1 MDLSGFCRYCL
12 TEDDAKTPI
21 VEDPDGLAEK
31 INMCLPNKFSEEDP
45 FPKMICNGCHRKLL
59 ETYNFFMCIQETEN
73 HFRGILDQMNQP
85 PSDCDVEAPTV
96 RRPSKRKSGPCKRLP
111 VKSPKKTAHTDV
123 AEKNEDSSKNEDDPS
138 ESLTEK
144 QDKPL
149 HVCEICDRTFQNL
162 LAFNTHVLNHNNEPP
177 TISCESC
184 GYTTQHRSSM
194 YRHQK
199 RHLKQSKYTCSE
211 CNKNFITESSLNEHK
226 NKHTGDKPF
235 KCESCK
241 KSFSLSRYLAT
252 HMRLIH
258 GDTVSYVCTQCGR
271 KFDDRSSLALHR
283 RTHKRAMSCLC
294 DICGKELSSREHLKL
309 HKRLHTG
316 EKPNVCSFCGKGF
329 AKQCTLVL
337 HLRTHTGEKPYQCD
351 QCGKT
356 FSQRSSYV
364 IHYRKH
370 TGARPYVCACGSGFV
385 CRAMLTAHEKTCAFV
400 FPINMYQ
407 SMY

>member
-1 MDLSGFCRYCL
+1 
-12 TEDDAKTPI
+12 
-21 VEDPDGLAEK
+21 
-31 INMCLPNKFSEEDP
+31 
-45 FPKMICNGCHRKLL
+45 LL
-59 ETYNFFMCIQETEN
+59 EGNINIFDFFK
-73 HFRGILDQMNQP
+73 NQYQLF
-85 PSDCDVEAPTV
+85 VIIF
-96 RRPSKRKSGPCKRLP
+96 RPSKRKSGPCKRLS
-111 VKSPKKTAHTDV
+111 VKSPKKNANVDV
-123 AEKNEDSSKNEDDPS
+123 ALNSNQNASIDESSDG
-138 ESLTEK
+138 LTEK
-144 QDKPL
+144 QDKPM
-149 HVCEICDRTFQNL
+149 HVCEICDRSFQNL
-162 LAFNTHVLNHNNEPP
+162 LAFNTHVTNHNNEPA

-211 CNKNFITESSLNEHK
+211 CNKNFITESLLNEHK

-241 KSFSLSRYLAT
+241 KSFSLSRYLTT

-271 KFDDRSSLALHR
+271 KFEDRSSLALHR

-370 TGARPYVCACGSGFV
+370 TGARPYVCACGNGFV

-400 FPINMYQ
+400 FPMNMYQ
-407 SMY
+407 PMY

>member
-1 MDLSGFCRYCL
+1 MDLSGFCRFCL
-12 TEDDAKTPI
+12 SDEEAQI
-21 VEDPDGLAEK
+21 SINADPDLIEK
-31 INMCLPNKFSEEDP
+31 INLCLPNKFSEEDS
-45 FPKMICNGCHRKLL
+45 FPKMICNNCHQKLL
-59 ETYNFFMCIQETEN
+59 ETYNFFICIQDTEN
-73 HFRGILDQMNQP
+73 HYRGILSETKP
-85 PSDCDVEAPTV
+85 HTSESDSEIKPLTIT
-96 RRPSKRKSGPCKRLP
+96 RPSKRKSGPCQRIS
-111 VKSPKKTAHTDV
+111 VKSSNKLFSEETLTIQNGESTEVQDV
-123 AEKNEDSSKNEDDPS
+123 PIKQQSKPIY
-138 ESLTEK
+138 
-144 QDKPL
+144 
-149 HVCEICDRTFQNL
+149 VCEICDRQFQNL

-177 TISCESC
+177 AISCESC

-199 RHLKQSKYTCSE
+199 RHLKQSKFTCSE
-211 CNKNFITESSLNEHK
+211 CNKSFITESLLNEHK

-235 KCESCK
+235 KCEACK

-258 GDTVSYVCTQCGR
+258 GDTVSYVCNQCGR
-271 KFDDRSSLALHR
+271 KFEDRSSLALHR

-316 EKPNVCSFCGKGF
+316 EKPNVCTYCGKGF

-370 TGARPYVCACGSGFV
+370 TGSRPYVCACGNGFV
-385 CRAMLTAHEKTCAFV
+385 CRAMLSAHEKTCAFV
-400 FPINMYQ
+400 FPMNMYQ
-407 SMY
+407 TMY